1 MRIELDWTG
10 NIGFT
15 AKTRQFDGLAID
27 EPEEFHG
34 DDRGPSSVEYLG
46 VAIGGCLGTSF
57 SYCLKRMEVP
67 IKTMSIAIDVDL
79 HHEEI
84 DDGNFL
90 RITGITAEMNVTLKN
105 DEDSELLD
113 LCIESYKKYCV
124 VTQSVIAG
132 IPVDV
137 QIKKS

>member
-1 MRIELDWTG
+1 MKIELDWTG

-15 AKTRQFDGLAID
+15 AKTRQFTGLAID

-46 VAIGGCLGTSF
+46 IAIGGCLGTSF
-57 SYCLKRMEVP
+57 SYCLKKMEVP
-67 IKTMSIAIDVDL
+67 IKTMRISIDVNL
-79 HHEEI
+79 HHV
-84 DDGNFL
+84 DMDGVNPL
-90 RITGITAEMNVTLKN
+90 RVTGIAAEINVVLEN

-137 QIKKS
+137 QITKA